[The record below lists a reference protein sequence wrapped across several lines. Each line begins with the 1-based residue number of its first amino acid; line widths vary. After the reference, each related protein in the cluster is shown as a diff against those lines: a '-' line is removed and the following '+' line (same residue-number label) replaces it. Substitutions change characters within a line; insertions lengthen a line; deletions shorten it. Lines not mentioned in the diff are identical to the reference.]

1 MGQNLIIKPYAR
13 LLTMLGEQL
22 IKDESV
28 ALIELIKNS
37 YDADAERVNV
47 IFKNFVKEDNKDN
60 FILQKTNKSQI
71 ILEDSG
77 TGMTKDILLNHWL
90 NPATPIKK
98 EIKKN
103 TKQSKTEKGR
113 IIQGEKGIGRFSL
126 FKLGRKVTIIT
137 RPKGVNEEYKLQYD
151 FSQFN
156 SDFYDDSK
164 DKYMFL
170 EDIKVF
176 FDEQKPI
183 NIVKA
188 NGEIWKQEHGTK
200 IIIEDVQGKW
210 DEKKLLYISKNIRKM
225 RPLFELT
232 KKDDSIYNDFV
243 VDLYIDEDLLEYQ
256 RNKEIENLR
265 NLLEDKPVFKITD
278 GYYND
283 KKREFTYKLNSKDKI
298 LSLEHDIFKKEL
310 EKRGTIFPLI
320 CGPFKFE
327 FYIFDL
333 SNLAPNKFKLDKEDK
348 EVVKDNR
355 VYLYRDGI
363 RVYPYGEKEDD
374 WLGIDISRGT
384 QSLGGLFSND
394 QIIGC
399 VYISQEQNPYLQDK
413 TSREGLT
420 GNGAFEDLILLLKG
434 FLSYLRSNDFAKYK
448 ITEQK
453 KNFINNIEK
462 GFISSEFDKLNSLT
476 SNNKQV
482 NDLVVKIK
490 KLYENENKQF
500 VNRIDT
506 AETLAGVGLSVE
518 TATHD
523 INLFMNKSIDKLDTL
538 IYYINRIE
546 GTSNH
551 LKFILKELLSLKENL
566 SFVQN
571 KLENVQ
577 LLFKSSNRKKKNT
590 IVKDIL
596 DKIIYLFSN
605 SFSKNN
611 IRCKV
616 CGIGN
621 KKDFIVNISDAVLM
635 QVFINL
641 LDNSVYWL
649 KNTTYPGQREV
660 VITFDINKK
669 TIIFSDNGPGISPDN
684 EDFIFEAFFSGK
696 GENGRGLGLYIAR
709 QLLEKNDFS
718 ISLSK
723 EKILPGANF
732 VIDFN
737 SKENV
742 NNG

>member
-1 MGQNLIIKPYAR
+1 MGQNLVIKPYAR

-37 YDADAERVNV
+37 YDADAEKVNV
-47 IFKNFVKEDNKDN
+47 IFKDFVKEDNNDN

-103 TKQSKTEKGR
+103 KKQSKTEKGR

-137 RPKGVNEEYKLQYD
+137 RPKGVNKEYKLQYD

-156 SDFYDDSK
+156 NDFYDDNK

-170 EDIKVF
+170 DDIKVF
-176 FDEQKPI
+176 FDEQKPT

-188 NGEIWKQEHGTK
+188 SDKIWEQEHGTK
-200 IIIEDVQGKW
+200 IIIEEVNGKW

-225 RPLFELT
+225 RPLFELI
-232 KKDDSIYNDFV
+232 KKDDYIYSDFV
-243 VDLYIDEDLLEYQ
+243 VDLYIDDGLLEYQ
-256 RNKEIENLR
+256 RNKEIEKLR
-265 NLLEDKPVFKITD
+265 DLLEDKPVFKITD
-278 GYYND
+278 GYYDD
-283 KKREFTYKLNSKDKI
+283 KKREFLYKLNSKDKV
-298 LSLEHDIFKKEL
+298 LSLDNVFKKAL
-310 EKRGTIFPLI
+310 EKRGELLPFS

-333 SNLAPNKFKLDKEDK
+333 SNLAPIKFKLDKEDK
-348 EVVKDNR
+348 ESIKDNR

-384 QSLGGLFSND
+384 QSLSGLFSND

-399 VYISQEQNPYLQDK
+399 VYISQEHNPLLQDK

-420 GNGAFEDLILLLKG
+420 GNGAFEDLIFLLKC

-453 KNFINNIEK
+453 KTFIKNIAK

-476 SNNKQV
+476 GNNKQI
-482 NDLVVKIK
+482 NDLVIKIK

-506 AETLAGVGLSVE
+506 AEALAGVGLSVE

-523 INLFMNKSIDKLDTL
+523 INLFMNRAMDELDTL
-538 IYYINRIE
+538 IYYIDSINE
-546 GTSNH
+546 TSEH
-551 LKFILKELLSLKENL
+551 LKFILKELLSLKENF
-566 SFVQN
+566 SFIQN

-577 LLFKSSNRKKKNT
+577 LLFKSSNRKKKD
-590 IVKDIL
+590 IVVKDIL
-596 DKIIYLFSN
+596 DKIISLFSK

-611 IRCKV
+611 IRCEI
-616 CGIGN
+616 CGVEN
-621 KKDFIVNISDAVLM
+621 KKDFIVNISDAILM

-649 KNTTYPGQREV
+649 NYKSYKEQKEIRISFNIAE
-660 VITFDINKK
+660 K
-669 TIIFSDNGPGISPDN
+669 TIAFSDNGPGISPDD

-696 GENGRGLGLYIAR
+696 GEKGRGLGLYIAR

-718 ISLSK
+718 INLSK

-732 VIDFN
+732 IIDFN
-737 SKENV
+737 PKENIS
-742 NNG
+742 ND